1 MNYRITILC
10 EIPEE
15 KEPYRM
21 KKVVLVLLMM
31 VTIVTQV
38 WAAEKNI
45 SSRDAKSLLEKNK
58 NIYLLDV
65 RTPQEY
71 SQGRLAGSVLI
82 PIGEFER
89 RFSEVPKNRTIV
101 VYCAVGSRSK
111 PVANFLTQQGYKDVY
126 NMTDGIVGWY
136 RNGFPIKR

>member
-1 MNYRITILC
+1 MR
-10 EIPEE
+10 
-15 KEPYRM
+15 
-21 KKVVLVLLMM
+21 KVVLLLLMM
-31 VTIVTQV
+31 VAIATQV
-38 WAAEKNI
+38 RAAEQNI
-45 SSRDAKSLLEKNK
+45 SARDVKSLMEKNK

-82 PIGEFER
+82 PLGEFER
-89 RFSEVPKNRTIV
+89 RIREVPKNKIII

-111 PVANFLTQQGYKDVY
+111 PAANFLSQQGYKDVY

-136 RNGFPIKR
+136 RNGFSIQR

>member
-1 MNYRITILC
+1 MKRI
-10 EIPEE
+10 
-15 KEPYRM
+15 
-21 KKVVLVLLMM
+21 VLVLLLILI
-31 VTIVTQV
+31 IVTQV

-45 SSRDAKSLLEKNK
+45 SAREARTLLDTNK
-58 NIYLLDV
+58 NVYLLDV

-89 RFSEVPKNRTIV
+89 RIREVPKNKTIV

-111 PVANFLTQQGYKDVY
+111 PVAGFLAQQGYKDVY

-136 RNGFPIKR
+136 RNGFPILR

>member
-1 MNYRITILC
+1 
-10 EIPEE
+10 
-15 KEPYRM
+15 M
-21 KKVVLVLLMM
+21 KKFFLVLLMM
-31 VTIVTQV
+31 TMASQV

-45 SSRDAKSLLEKNK
+45 NAREAKALLDGNR

-89 RFSEVPKNRTIV
+89 RIREVPKNKTII

-111 PVANFLTQQGYKDVY
+111 PAANFLSQQGYKNVY
-126 NMTDGIVGWY
+126 HMTDGIVGWY
-136 RNGFPIKR
+136 RNGFPVQR

>member
-1 MNYRITILC
+1 MRKFFLLFLIL
-10 EIPEE
+10 
-15 KEPYRM
+15 
-21 KKVVLVLLMM
+21 
-31 VTIVTQV
+31 VTMATQV
-38 WAAEKNI
+38 WAAEKDI
-45 SSRDAKSLLEKNK
+45 SAREAKVLLDRNK

-71 SQGRLAGSVLI
+71 SQGKLAGSVLI

-89 RFSEVPKNRTIV
+89 RIREVPKNKTIV

-111 PVANFLTQQGYKDVY
+111 PVANFLSRQGFKDVY

-136 RNGFPIKR
+136 RNGFSIQR

>member
-1 MNYRITILC
+1 
-10 EIPEE
+10 
-15 KEPYRM
+15 M
-21 KKVVLVLLMM
+21 KKMMLVLLMM
-31 VTIVTQV
+31 VSLVSQA
-38 WAAEKNI
+38 WAAEKDI
-45 SSRDAKSLLEKNK
+45 TSREAKAMLERNK

-89 RFSEVPKNRTIV
+89 RVGEVPKNKTII

-111 PVANFLTQQGYKDVY
+111 PVANFLAQRGHKDVY

-136 RNGFPIKR
+136 RNKFPIQR

>member
-1 MNYRITILC
+1 
-10 EIPEE
+10 
-15 KEPYRM
+15 M
-21 KKVVLVLLMM
+21 KRVVPVLLFLLVM
-31 VTIVTQV
+31 VTQL

-45 SSRDAKSLLEKNK
+45 LSRDAKSLMEKNK
-58 NIYLLDV
+58 NVYLLDV

-82 PIGEFER
+82 PVGEFER
-89 RFSEVPKNRTIV
+89 RVREVPKNKTIV

-111 PVANFLTQQGYKDVY
+111 SVTGYLERLGYKDVY

-136 RNGFPIKR
+136 RNGFPVQR

>member
-1 MNYRITILC
+1 
-10 EIPEE
+10 
-15 KEPYRM
+15 M
-21 KKVVLVLLMM
+21 KKVFFVLLVMM
-31 VTIVTQV
+31 MATHV

-45 SSRDAKSLLEKNK
+45 SAREAKTLLDGNK

-65 RTPQEY
+65 RTPQEH

-89 RFSEVPKNRTIV
+89 RIREVPKNKTII

-111 PVANFLTQQGYKDVY
+111 PVAGFLSQQGYKDVY
-126 NMTDGIVGWY
+126 HMTDGIVGWY
-136 RNGFPIKR
+136 RNGFPIQR